1 MNSKDMFDNIQIP
14 SLETFL
20 DEIPEHQTVIVESL
34 SVDDRKTLTRIKNE
48 LSKDDVLID
57 YTYYPKRGGTP
68 ASGKF
73 VVENKDIVLSRL
85 PENLIEQIK

>member
-1 MNSKDMFDNIQIP
+1 MFDNIQIP

-20 DEIPEHQTVIVESL
+20 DDVPEHQTVIVESMN
-34 SVDDRKTLTRIKNE
+34 VEDRKTLTRIKNE
-48 LSKDDVLID
+48 LSKIDALID
-57 YTYYPKRGGTP
+57 YTYLPKKGGTP

-73 VVENKDIVLSRL
+73 VVENKEIVLSKL